1 MPLRSVIC
9 CSTNAENAGFE
20 MTARDAA
27 SGARDAAPGAAS
39 RSRHQLA
46 AAAVAAAAAA
56 TAGLSE
62 RVGAARGFAWQRRCG
77 NEGTVSHKLFPSWL
91 GALRKSENVNIGAS
105 WALGS
110 AK

>member
-62 RVGAARGFAWQRRCG
+62 RVGAARGFPG
-77 NEGTVSHKLFPSWL
+77 F
-91 GALRKSENVNIGAS
+91 ALAAPLWK
-105 WALGS
+105 
-110 AK
+110 